1 MNYKLLRANYILND
15 VEDGS
20 RTENI
25 GLGNAKGISI
35 FHTCEFNPGAS
46 SVLIDYS
53 GGNKDEVIQITTL
66 DDYLFESGI
75 NSNDIKYMWI
85 DVEGMEPL
93 VIEGA
98 IKTLKN
104 NPLPIHMEFSPYL
117 WNNINKF
124 HEIISNLQS
133 IYSKFMYISDVMDGK
148 EISYDIK
155 ELYKRKNDKLGIT
168 DDIFLII

>member
-1 MNYKLLRANYILND
+1 
-15 VEDGS
+15 
-20 RTENI
+20 
-25 GLGNAKGISI
+25 
-35 FHTCEFNPGAS
+35 
-46 SVLIDYS
+46 
-53 GGNKDEVIQITTL
+53 
-66 DDYLFESGI
+66 
-75 NSNDIKYMWI
+75 
-85 DVEGMEPL
+85 
-93 VIEGA
+93 
-98 IKTLKN
+98 
-104 NPLPIHMEFSPYL
+104 MEFSPYL